1 MPLNMI
7 IELYCCKVPLEC
19 VPHIVWVKCSI
30 YLTPPKI
37 CKRTFDLT
45 GVGDARNAYAS
56 KKVYSINILL
66 WRVFQFWK
74 PNSTLRRTMFMI
86 NTTASVKIEKSM
98 KNSQEIG
105 VGGSVVVARVGTGV
119 FIAAGVPGKWKPSK
133 HSYGSLIK
141 VTFEAF
147 YRGSRSNHKLRGAE
161 LWRLRIGDGRK

>member
-1 MPLNMI
+1 
-7 IELYCCKVPLEC
+7 
-19 VPHIVWVKCSI
+19 
-30 YLTPPKI
+30 
-37 CKRTFDLT
+37 
-45 GVGDARNAYAS
+45 
-56 KKVYSINILL
+56 
-66 WRVFQFWK
+66 
-74 PNSTLRRTMFMI
+74 MFMI

-147 YRGSRSNHKLRGAE
+147 YRGSRSSHKLRAAVLCQLGIWDGGKWVGIARS
-161 LWRLRIGDGRK
+161 WRKKKSFSRKFVPGFLPAVLSATWQTREIRRRRSHALAPIFECQVIWCSGNSFISENGGSPK